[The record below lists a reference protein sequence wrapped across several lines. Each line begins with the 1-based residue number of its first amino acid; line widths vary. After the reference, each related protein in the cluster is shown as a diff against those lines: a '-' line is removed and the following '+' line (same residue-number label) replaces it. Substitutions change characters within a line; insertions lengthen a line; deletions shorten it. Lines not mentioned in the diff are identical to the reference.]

1 MSDSPAARPTGN
13 NIRGT
18 IMEWMLMPLKR
29 YAEFSGRSRRK
40 EYWMFVL
47 GVFLLYLVLMVLILA
62 VGGLAGA
69 AMQPGAVP
77 SMTGMLMSMG
87 VFGLI
92 IGIIWLALLIPSLAV
107 SVRRLHDTDRT
118 GWWILAPYAPMILAM
133 VFAGMQSTTLA
144 LLFNLLS
151 LAGGIALLVFML
163 LEGTKG
169 PNRFGEDPKGAAN
182 AEVFT

>member
-1 MSDSPAARPTGN
+1 
-13 NIRGT
+13 
-18 IMEWMLMPLKR
+18 
-29 YAEFSGRSRRK
+29 
-40 EYWMFVL
+40 
-47 GVFLLYLVLMVLILA
+47 
-62 VGGLAGA
+62 
-69 AMQPGAVP
+69 
-77 SMTGMLMSMG
+77 
-87 VFGLI
+87 GLI

-133 VFAGMQSTTLA
+133 VFVGMQSTTLA

>member
-1 MSDSPAARPTGN
+1 
-13 NIRGT
+13 
-18 IMEWMLMPLKR
+18 MEWMLMPLKR

-47 GVFLLYLVLMVLILA
+47 GVILLYIVCLVLLFA

-69 AMQPGAVP
+69 AIQPGTAP
-77 SMTGMLMSMG
+77 SMTGMLMGLG

-107 SVRRLHDTDRT
+107 TVRRLHDTDRT
-118 GWWILAPYAPMILAM
+118 GWWILAPYGPLILAIGS
-133 VFAGMQSTTLA
+133 AGLQSTTLA
-144 LLFNLLS
+144 LLLNLLS
-151 LAGGIALLVFML
+151 LAGGIALLVFTL
-163 LEGTKG
+163 LDGTKG
-169 PNRFGEDPKGAAN
+169 PNRFGEDPKGATN

>member
-1 MSDSPAARPTGN
+1 
-13 NIRGT
+13 
-18 IMEWMLMPLKR
+18 MEWMLMPLKR

-47 GVFLLYLVLMVLILA
+47 GVILLYIVCLVLLFA

-69 AMQPGAVP
+69 AIQPGTAP
-77 SMTGMLMSMG
+77 SMTGMLMGLG

-107 SVRRLHDTDRT
+107 TVRRLHDTDRT
-118 GWWILAPYAPMILAM
+118 GWWILAPYGPLILAIGS
-133 VFAGMQSTTLA
+133 AGLQSTTLA
-144 LLFNLLS
+144 LLLNLLS
-151 LAGGIALLVFML
+151 LAGSIALLVFTL
-163 LEGTKG
+163 LDGTKG
-169 PNRFGEDPKGAAN
+169 PNRFGEDPKGATN